1 MHIYTLFPFLNFYK
15 VSWNFMQMF
24 KRSCLGYE
32 KREIFVYA
40 WAQIVRHLL
49 AVTYSLTTYK
59 HQHTLSSSLRLRSTH
74 LVLAALVLD
83 TVGVPGLSTGSNC
96 IGGAGFISTV
106 ICNNQISLSSDRT
119 WNRIDCSSFPL
130 NSLPYCCS
138 HSQSCRR
145 WDTYLLTC
153 CR

>member
-1 MHIYTLFPFLNFYK
+1 MNIYTLCPLLNFYK

-32 KREIFVYA
+32 KKRNLCVCMSTNCKTFT
-40 WAQIVRHLL
+40 
-49 AVTYSLTTYK
+49 VTYSPTTYK

-83 TVGVPGLSTGSNC
+83 TVGVPGLSTGSSC

-106 ICNNQISLSSDRT
+106 ICNNQISLSSDWT

-130 NSLPYCCS
+130 NSLPYHCCS
-138 HSQSCRR
+138 HLKSCRR
-145 WDTYLLTC
+145 WDTYFVNLL
-153 CR
+153 